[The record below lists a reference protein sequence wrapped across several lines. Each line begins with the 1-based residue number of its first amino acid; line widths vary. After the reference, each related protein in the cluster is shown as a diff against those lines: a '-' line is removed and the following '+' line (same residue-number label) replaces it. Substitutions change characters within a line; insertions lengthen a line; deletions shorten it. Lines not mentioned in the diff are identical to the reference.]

1 MAIHITGA
9 SCCWGV
15 DDVKNP
21 YLPPWQKVLY
31 EAGQA
36 GYKAIELGPYGY
48 LPLDIDVVSEELAKN
63 NIGIVAG
70 TIFDDLLDEG
80 NYENVLHQVDD
91 ICGIITKLP
100 KLRPPRI

>member
-9 SCCWGV
+9 PCCWGV

-70 TIFDDLLDEG
+70 ITIVGYIVAGFALAA
-80 NYENVLHQVDD
+80 
-91 ICGIITKLP
+91 
-100 KLRPPRI
+100 